1 MFKGWG
7 SSLRVLLIKLNLL
20 KVFLT
25 LHGGV
30 WRSHWKMPRITCL
43 SIPITTGNIAW
54 SSFFPDLSQPP
65 CVMLFAKNP
74 LCELIPFPLP
84 VRVLA
89 VSVSLMPTLRSW
101 SFWPE
106 GGQALCIPHTLSRK
120 VFLYWVPGS
129 IIAQPVSENFQSSLV
144 FDLYFS
150 DL

>member
-7 SSLRVLLIKLNLL
+7 SSSRVLLIKLNLL

-43 SIPITTGNIAW
+43 SIPYHHWKYTLV
-54 SSFFPDLSQPP
+54 FLLPHLSQPP
-65 CVMLFAKNP
+65 RDMLFTKNP

-84 VRVLA
+84 VRILA
-89 VSVSLMPTLRSW
+89 VSVSLMPTLHSW

-106 GGQALCIPHTLSRK
+106 GGQALCIPHTLGRK
-120 VFLYWVPGS
+120 ILLYWVPGS
-129 IIAQPVSENFQSSLV
+129 IIVQPVSENFQSPLV